1 MTPGYPTQIEV
12 VILNRKFPIKINSLD
27 EETSLR
33 ESAIWLEQTLQHYKK
48 RFFVR
53 DEAYL
58 VLMCF
63 LEFAIEHNQTQ
74 RESQFLKNSFVQDW
88 ESIEKLIDS
97 ALQKGIS

>member
-12 VILNRKFPIKINSLD
+12 VILNRKFPIKVNSLD
-27 EETSLR
+27 EEASLR
-33 ESAIWLEQTLQHYKK
+33 GSAIWLEQTLQHYKK

-63 LEFAIEHNQTQ
+63 LEFAMEQNQNQ
-74 RESQFLKNSFVQDW
+74 RLKSNFIQDW
-88 ESIEKLIDS
+88 ESIEKLIDN
-97 ALQKGIS
+97 ALSKSIS